1 MLKTKLKVAELLTY
15 VCKCGNSE
23 STIASTNRRERF
35 QPCSSKNVMC
45 LGRGCAS
52 CKTRLEDF
60 TRKEYQ
66 ATTYRRP
73 ILLV

>member
-35 QPCSSKNVMC
+35 QPCSSKNVMG
-45 LGRGCAS
+45 LGRGRGCAS

-60 TRKEYQ
+60 TRKE
-66 ATTYRRP
+66 
-73 ILLV
+73 